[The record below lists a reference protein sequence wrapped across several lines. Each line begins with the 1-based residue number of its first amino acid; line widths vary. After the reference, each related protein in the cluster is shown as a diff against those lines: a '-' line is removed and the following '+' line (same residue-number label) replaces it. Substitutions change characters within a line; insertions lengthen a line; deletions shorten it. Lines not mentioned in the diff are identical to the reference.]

1 TAGSGGPAD
10 LHFATAGM
18 LLALG
23 TVLEAPPVFHFDIV
37 TGLPAS
43 LEFNKM
49 VRWLPRRYA
58 LACVAIDEFRMFRE
72 EQGVEVANRM
82 LRLVAK
88 ALTKIGGG
96 GHVFYL
102 LRDHEF
108 VVVFPRQSMEA
119 GARLSSSTGTSFAI
133 MDRWQLTRLLRPRRP
148 QMRKTFVAITAL
160 ALVPLGAAGC
170 VSKSEYTKTVQ
181 AAEARY
187 NALDA
192 ENARLKRE
200 LADAAKR
207 NEQLT
212 ADLTLKSGEL
222 GKSIAD
228 LRQR

>member
-1 TAGSGGPAD
+1 PAIAVFACAAMLGAHLARFVRTRRPPPTGAVGAMLASFLALDTAGSVGPAD

-49 VRWLPRRYA
+49 VRRLPRRYA

-82 LRLVAK
+82 LRLAAK

-108 VVVFPRQSMEA
+108 VVVFPRKSVEA
-119 GARLSSSTGTSFAI
+119 A
-133 MDRWQLTRLLRPRRP
+133 
-148 QMRKTFVAITAL
+148 
-160 ALVPLGAAGC
+160 
-170 VSKSEYTKTVQ
+170 
-181 AAEARY
+181 ARY
-187 NALDA
+187 LNAVRRAVEAASLDVSVA
-192 ENARLKRE
+192 QQAKAGQKALGLVTRPVARTIRAGGVE
-200 LADAAKR
+200 PQTRGADPC
-207 NEQLT
+207 T
-212 ADLTLKSGEL
+212 
-222 GKSIAD
+222 
-228 LRQR
+228 